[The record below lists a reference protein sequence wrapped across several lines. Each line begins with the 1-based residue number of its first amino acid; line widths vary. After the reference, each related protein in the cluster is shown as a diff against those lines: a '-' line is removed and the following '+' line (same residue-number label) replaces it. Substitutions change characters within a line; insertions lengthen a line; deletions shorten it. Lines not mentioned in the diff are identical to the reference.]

1 MIRMFQILAV
11 ALAIA
16 AAFFVWRGDLDTAFV
31 IGVLAV
37 CAFFLSIRFTY
48 KSRVAGRETPADE
61 DSSEPG
67 ESESKGEGE

>member
-16 AAFFVWRGDLDTAFV
+16 AAFFVWRGDIDTAFV

-37 CAFFLSIRFTY
+37 CAFFLSIRFSFKT
-48 KSRVAGRETPADE
+48 RVSDRDIERYANEPDESE
-61 DSSEPG
+61 DSSETTQ
-67 ESESKGEGE
+67 

>member
-16 AAFFVWRGDLDTAFV
+16 TAFFVWRGDLDNAFV

-37 CAFFLSIRFTY
+37 CAFFLSIRFTF
-48 KSRVAGRETPADE
+48 KPRVTERDIERHADE
-61 DSSEPG
+61 SDDSEDTPNTAS
-67 ESESKGEGE
+67 